1 MLWERAC
8 LNCTK
13 CISSRLKDGSSE
25 TQWRKQQWKTE
36 CGLGHWWRTTS
47 TWMAIDLSSFFA
59 AAHAANNAQAVIM
72 ALWEEYENILD
83 DDNLHRCFISTDS
96 RIEKQR
102 EYREPTSI
110 RNNACYPTAVFY
122 SYQNSFHPFFIF
134 LDEWGLPMLPPL
146 PTSTPLLGLTMLLL
160 I

>member
-13 CISSRLKDGSSE
+13 CISSRLKDGSLE

-47 TWMAIDLSSFFA
+47 TWMAIDQSSFFA
-59 AAHAANNAQAVIM
+59 AAYAANNAQAVIM

-83 DDNLHRCFISTDS
+83 DDNLPRCFISTDS

-102 EYREPTSI
+102 EYQEPTSI
-110 RNNACYPTAVFY
+110 RNNACYPTAVLY
-122 SYQNSFHPFFIF
+122 SYQNSFHHFFYFSQWMRIAHASTFANKYSPF
-134 LDEWGLPMLPPL
+134 WVWQCCC
-146 PTSTPLLGLTMLLL
+146 
-160 I
+160 